1 MLVIY
6 DCYQIGIGEKIHVV
20 ALATQIL
27 VGRCAV
33 CRSRCF
39 ERLACYT
46 LDIASKLLGILEGFG
61 FHRLALFVETRRVTT
76 SLKASSSSGPH
87 YIGRAVKNIL
97 PFFYRDRLNTQS
109 LLKEVRLKPC
119 RYASKNVAKFRLFT
133 GAQHTNGFRL
143 AAIDSSTN
151 N

>member
-61 FHRLALFVETRRVTT
+61 FHRLALFVETRRVPT
-76 SLKASSSSGPH
+76 SFKGSSSSATH
-87 YIGRAVKNIL
+87 YIGPSVKKIIS
-97 PFFYRDRLNTQS
+97 FFFRD
-109 LLKEVRLKPC
+109 
-119 RYASKNVAKFRLFT
+119 
-133 GAQHTNGFRL
+133 
-143 AAIDSSTN
+143 
-151 N
+151 

>member
-27 VGRCAV
+27 VGRCSV

-61 FHRLALFVETRRVTT
+61 FHRLALFLRFTNR
-76 SLKASSSSGPH
+76 SSSRFQRRKPSICVSSSAPCML
-87 YIGRAVKNIL
+87 VKIARIFAL
-97 PFFYRDRLNTQS
+97 PREPTTRIVSPGLRF
-109 LLKEVRLKPC
+109 
-119 RYASKNVAKFRLFT
+119 
-133 GAQHTNGFRL
+133 
-143 AAIDSSTN
+143 
-151 N
+151 